1 MKIFKKNEIN
11 KTNYKSIQYSSFKIH
26 KDRNTRALHLGTPTQ
41 N

>member
-11 KTNYKSIQYSSFKIH
+11 KTNYKSTYSSFKIH